1 MLVTDTSHLRMNLK
15 DYIASVSEDDETI
28 IINCGS
34 GKAVVMIPL
43 EEYNSLKESSQK
55 SAATESS
62 IVAEDEEMKQYDP
75 GFELNLNPL

>member
-1 MLVTDTSHLRMNLK
+1 
-15 DYIASVSEDDETI
+15 
-28 IINCGS
+28 
-34 GKAVVMIPL
+34 MIPL

-62 IVAEDEEMKQYDP
+62 IVAEDEEMQQYDP

>member
-15 DYIASVSEDDETI
+15 DYSASVSEDDETI
-28 IINCGS
+28 ISNCGS

-62 IVAEDEEMKQYDP
+62 IVAEDEEMQQYDP
-75 GFELNLNPL
+75 GFELNMNPL